1 MRRELSFYFDT
12 VLNFS
17 GSVTEHN
24 FLLRCIPANAPEQ
37 SVLSY
42 TLTVYPDGAASLG
55 RDSFGN
61 MVRAGRVV
69 EAHDSFRYTLQ
80 GMAYR
85 DDSLRVPEEAAPFY
99 RYASPLTQVTPELE
113 AFYKNIA
120 KDAAGWNA
128 EGTRVQSQSC
138 GCGMQVQSQGC
149 VPEQSTAEANRES
162 NLQAQINNNSFSAL
176 EKAKI
181 LCAKVHDYFTYTPG
195 ETNVMTT
202 AGEAFAARKGVCQD
216 YAHVLIALCRMAG
229 MPARYVSGLFI
240 GEGASHAWTEI
251 WMDGL
256 WYGIDPTHNCP
267 ADEKYLKLCIGRD
280 YSDCPLERGVF
291 SGWAEQNQ
299 KVFTKV
305 TD

>member
-17 GSVTEHN
+17 ALVKEHN
-24 FLLRCIPANAPEQ
+24 FLLRCIPADTPEQ
-37 SVLSY
+37 SILSY

-55 RDSFGN
+55 LDSFGN
-61 MVRAGRVV
+61 VVRAGRVV

-99 RYASPLTQVTPELE
+99 RYVSPLTQVTPELE
-113 AFYKNIA
+113 AFYKRVTNEV
-120 KDAAGWNA
+120 AG
-128 EGTRVQSQSC
+128 GTVQI
-138 GCGMQVQSQGC
+138 QSQGD
-149 VPEQSTAEANRES
+149 EQVVSGRFGTLTE
-162 NLQAQINNNSFSAL
+162 L

-181 LCAKVHDYFTYTPG
+181 LCAKVYEHFTYAPG
-195 ETNVMTT
+195 ETSVMTT
-202 AGEAFAARKGVCQD
+202 AGEAFANGKGVCQD
-216 YAHVLIALCRMAG
+216 YAHVLITLCRMAG
-229 MPARYVSGLFI
+229 MPARYVSGLFV
-240 GEGASHAWTEI
+240 GEGASHAWAEI

-256 WYGIDPTHNCP
+256 WYGIDPTHNCL

-291 SGWAEQNQ
+291 SGWAEQTQ

>member
-24 FLLRCIPANAPEQ
+24 FLLRCIPADAPEQ
-37 SVLSY
+37 SILSY

-61 MVRAGRVV
+61 VVRAGRVV

-113 AFYKNIA
+113 EFYTNIT
-120 KDAAGWNA
+120 KDVAGWNGEA
-128 EGTRVQSQSC
+128 T
-138 GCGMQVQSQGC
+138 QVQSQGSMQ
-149 VPEQSTAEANRES
+149 EQNATVAELNRES
-162 NLQAQINNNSFSAL
+162 ALQVQVGNNALNAL

-202 AGEAFAARKGVCQD
+202 AGEAFAERKGVCQD
-216 YAHVLIALCRMAG
+216 YAHVLITLCRMAG

-291 SGWAEQNQ
+291 SGWAEQSQ

>member
-17 GSVTEHN
+17 GSVSEHN
-24 FLLRCIPANAPEQ
+24 FLLRCIPADAPEQ
-37 SVLSY
+37 SILSY

-61 MVRAGRVV
+61 VVRAGRVV

-113 AFYKNIA
+113 AFYESVVKE
-120 KDAAGWNA
+120 AAGGMA
-128 EGTRVQSQSC
+128 QARSQN
-138 GCGMQVQSQGC
+138 GGQVQAALGSFI
-149 VPEQSTAEANRES
+149 TLNA
-162 NLQAQINNNSFSAL
+162 LKKAQ
-176 EKAKI
+176 I
-181 LCAKVHDYFTYTPG
+181 LCAKVYEHFTYTPG

-202 AGEAFAARKGVCQD
+202 AGEAFVTGKGVCQD
-216 YAHVLIALCRMAG
+216 YAHVLITLCRMAG
-229 MPARYVSGLFI
+229 MPARYVSGLFV

-256 WYGIDPTHNCP
+256 WYGFDPTHNCP

-291 SGWAEQNQ
+291 SGWAEQTQ

>member
-24 FLLRCIPANAPEQ
+24 FLLRCIPADAPEQ
-37 SVLSY
+37 SILSY

-61 MVRAGRVV
+61 VVRAGRVV

-113 AFYKNIA
+113 AFYESVV
-120 KDAAGWNA
+120 KDADGGA
-128 EGTRVQSQSC
+128 VQARSQN
-138 GCGMQVQSQGC
+138 GRQVQGASGGF
-149 VPEQSTAEANRES
+149 STMN
-162 NLQAQINNNSFSAL
+162 AL
-176 EKAKI
+176 ETAQI
-181 LCAKVHDYFTYTPG
+181 LCAKVNEHFTYTPG

-202 AGEAFAARKGVCQD
+202 AGEAFVTGKGVCQD
-216 YAHVLIALCRMAG
+216 YAHVLITLCRMAG
-229 MPARYVSGLFI
+229 MPARYVSGLFV

-291 SGWAEQNQ
+291 SGWADQTQ

>member
-24 FLLRCIPANAPEQ
+24 FLLRCIPADAPEQ
-37 SVLSY
+37 SILSY

-61 MVRAGRVV
+61 VVRAGRVV

-113 AFYKNIA
+113 AFYESVV
-120 KDAAGWNA
+120 KDADGGA
-128 EGTRVQSQSC
+128 VQARSQN
-138 GCGMQVQSQGC
+138 GRQVQGASGGF
-149 VPEQSTAEANRES
+149 STMN
-162 NLQAQINNNSFSAL
+162 AL
-176 EKAKI
+176 EKAQI
-181 LCAKVHDYFTYTPG
+181 LCAKVNEHFTYTPG

-202 AGEAFAARKGVCQD
+202 AGEAFVTGKGVCQD
-216 YAHVLIALCRMAG
+216 YAHVLITLCRMAG
-229 MPARYVSGLFI
+229 MPARYVSGLFV

-291 SGWAEQNQ
+291 SGWADQTQ

>member
-24 FLLRCIPANAPEQ
+24 FLLRCIPADAPEQ
-37 SVLSY
+37 SILSY

-61 MVRAGRVV
+61 VVRAGRVV

-113 AFYKNIA
+113 AFYESVV
-120 KDAAGWNA
+120 KDAAGSMLQV
-128 EGTRVQSQSC
+128 RSQD
-138 GCGMQVQSQGC
+138 GGQLQGA
-149 VPEQSTAEANRES
+149 PGG
-162 NLQAQINNNSFSAL
+162 FSVLNAL
-176 EKAKI
+176 EKANI
-181 LCAKVHDYFTYTPG
+181 LCAKVYEHFTYTPG

-202 AGEAFAARKGVCQD
+202 AGEAFADGKGVCQD
-216 YAHVLIALCRMAG
+216 YAHVLITLCRMAG
-229 MPARYVSGLFI
+229 MPARYVSGLFV

-256 WYGIDPTHNCP
+256 WYGIDPTHNCL

-291 SGWAEQNQ
+291 SGWAEQTQ

>member
-120 KDAAGWNA
+120 KDAAGWDA

-181 LCAKVHDYFTYTPG
+181 
-195 ETNVMTT
+195 
-202 AGEAFAARKGVCQD
+202 
-216 YAHVLIALCRMAG
+216 LCRMAG

>member
-1 MRRELSFYFDT
+1 MYRELSFYFDT

-24 FLLRCIPANAPEQ
+24 FLLRCIPADAPEQ
-37 SVLSY
+37 SILSY

-61 MVRAGRVV
+61 VVRAGRVV

-99 RYASPLTQVTPELE
+99 RYSSSLTQVTPELQ
-113 AFYKNIA
+113 AFYKNIV
-120 KDAAGWNA
+120 KDVAGWGGSA
-128 EGTRVQSQSC
+128 VQMQSQD
-138 GCGMQVQSQGC
+138 GTQVQSI
-149 VPEQSTAEANRES
+149 TA
-162 NLQAQINNNSFSAL
+162 LNSL

-181 LCAKVHDYFTYTPG
+181 LSAKVHDYFTYTPG

-202 AGEAFAARKGVCQD
+202 AGEAFAEGKGVCQD
-216 YAHVLIALCRMAG
+216 YAHVLITLCRMAG

-267 ADEKYLKLCIGRD
+267 ADEAYLKICIGRD

-291 SGWAEQNQ
+291 SGWAKQSQ

>member
-24 FLLRCIPANAPEQ
+24 FLLRCIPADSPEQ
-37 SVLSY
+37 KILSY

-61 MVRAGRVV
+61 VVRAGRVV

-85 DDSLRVPEEAAPFY
+85 DDSQRLPEEAAPFY

-113 AFYKNIA
+113 AFYVSA
-120 KDAAGWNA
+120 EKDMDGCNGAAIQM
-128 EGTRVQSQSC
+128 QSQN
-138 GCGMQVQSQGC
+138 GVQVQ
-149 VPEQSTAEANRES
+149 VS
-162 NLQAQINNNSFSAL
+162 NSSLNAL

-181 LCAKVHDYFTYTPG
+181 LCAKVHDHFTYTPG

-202 AGEAFAARKGVCQD
+202 AGEAFAAGKGVCQD
-216 YAHVLIALCRMAG
+216 YAHVLIVLCRMAG
-229 MPARYVSGLFI
+229 MPARYVSGLFV
-240 GEGASHAWTEI
+240 GEGASHAWAEV

-256 WYGIDPTHNCP
+256 WYGIDPTHNRLT
-267 ADEKYLKLCIGRD
+267 DETYLKLCIGRD

-291 SGWAEQNQ
+291 SGWAEQTQ

>member
-24 FLLRCIPANAPEQ
+24 FLLRCIPADAPEQ
-37 SVLSY
+37 SILSY

-61 MVRAGRVV
+61 VVRAGRVV

-99 RYASPLTQVTPELE
+99 RYASPLTQVTPELD
-113 AFYKNIA
+113 AFYESVV
-120 KDAAGWNA
+120 KDSDGGA
-128 EGTRVQSQSC
+128 VQA
-138 GCGMQVQSQGC
+138 QSQGSGQ
-149 VPEQSTAEANRES
+149 VQGT
-162 NLQAQINNNSFSAL
+162 LGGFSALNAL
-176 EKAKI
+176 EKAQI
-181 LCAKVHDYFTYTPG
+181 LCAKVYEHFTYTPG

-202 AGEAFAARKGVCQD
+202 AGEAFADGKGVCQD
-216 YAHVLIALCRMAG
+216 YAHVLITLCRMAG
-229 MPARYVSGLFI
+229 MPARYVSGLFV

-291 SGWAEQNQ
+291 SGWAEQTQ

>member
-24 FLLRCIPANAPEQ
+24 FLLRCIPADKPEQ
-37 SVLSY
+37 SILSY

-61 MVRAGRVV
+61 VVRAGRVV

-99 RYASPLTQVTPELE
+99 RYVSPLTQVTPELE
-113 AFYKNIA
+113 AFYERVVKEVA
-120 KDAAGWNA
+120 T
-128 EGTRVQSQSC
+128 GTVQTQSQED
-138 GCGMQVQSQGC
+138 GAQVQGILAC
-149 VPEQSTAEANRES
+149 FG
-162 NLQAQINNNSFSAL
+162 NLNAL
-176 EKAKI
+176 DKAKI
-181 LCAKVHDYFTYTPG
+181 LCAKVYEHFTYAPG

-202 AGEAFAARKGVCQD
+202 AGEAFVAGKGVCQD
-216 YAHVLIALCRMAG
+216 YAHVLITLCRMAG
-229 MPARYVSGLFI
+229 MPARYVSGLFV
-240 GEGASHAWTEI
+240 GEGASHAWAEV

-256 WYGIDPTHNCP
+256 WYGIDPTHNCLT
-267 ADEKYLKLCIGRD
+267 DEKYLKLCVGRD

-291 SGWAEQNQ
+291 SGWAEQTQ

>member
-1 MRRELSFYFDT
+1 MQRELSFYFDT

-24 FLLRCIPANAPEQ
+24 FLLRCIPADSPEQ
-37 SVLSY
+37 KVLSY

-61 MVRAGRVV
+61 VVRAGRVV

-85 DDSLRVPEEAAPFY
+85 DDSLRLPEEASPFY

-113 AFYKNIA
+113 AFYASAA
-120 KDAAGWNA
+120 KD
-128 EGTRVQSQSC
+128 V
-138 GCGMQVQSQGC
+138 
-149 VPEQSTAEANRES
+149 EA
-162 NLQAQINNNSFSAL
+162 LSAL
-176 EKAKI
+176 EKAKK
-181 LCAKVHDYFTYTPG
+181 LCAKVHDHFTYTPG

-202 AGEAFAARKGVCQD
+202 AGEAFAAAKGVCQD
-216 YAHVLIALCRMAG
+216 YAHVLITLCRMAG
-229 MPARYVSGLFI
+229 MPARYVSGLFV
-240 GEGASHAWTEI
+240 GEGASHAWAEV

-256 WYGIDPTHNCP
+256 WYGIDPTHNRLT
-267 ADEKYLKLCIGRD
+267 DETYLKLCIGRD
-280 YSDCPLERGVF
+280 YSDCPIERGVF
-291 SGWAEQNQ
+291 SGWAEQTQ

>member
-17 GSVTEHN
+17 GSVREHN
-24 FLLRCIPANAPEQ
+24 FLLRCIPADSPEQ
-37 SVLSY
+37 KILSY

-61 MVRAGRVV
+61 VVRAGRVV

-85 DDSLRVPEEAAPFY
+85 DDSQRLPEEAAPFY
-99 RYASPLTQVTPELE
+99 RYASPLTQVTPKLE
-113 AFYKNIA
+113 AFYA
-120 KDAAGWNA
+120 SAEKDMDGCNGASIQM
-128 EGTRVQSQSC
+128 QSQN
-138 GCGMQVQSQGC
+138 GVQVQ
-149 VPEQSTAEANRES
+149 VS
-162 NLQAQINNNSFSAL
+162 NSSLNAL

-202 AGEAFAARKGVCQD
+202 AGEAFATGKGVCQD
-216 YAHVLIALCRMAG
+216 YAHVLIVLCRMAG
-229 MPARYVSGLFI
+229 MPARYVSGLFV
-240 GEGASHAWTEI
+240 GEGASHAWAEI

-256 WYGIDPTHNCP
+256 WYGIDPTHNRLT
-267 ADEKYLKLCIGRD
+267 DETYLKLCIGRD

-291 SGWAEQNQ
+291 SGWAEQTQ

>member
-24 FLLRCIPANAPEQ
+24 FLLRCIPADAPEQ
-37 SVLSY
+37 SILSY

-61 MVRAGRVV
+61 VVRAGRVV

-99 RYASPLTQVTPELE
+99 RYASPLTQITPELE
-113 AFYKNIA
+113 AFYKNIV
-120 KDAAGWNA
+120 KDAAGWDGA
-128 EGTRVQSQSC
+128 TQIQSQ
-138 GCGMQVQSQGC
+138 GGTQVQSI
-149 VPEQSTAEANRES
+149 TALN
-162 NLQAQINNNSFSAL
+162 AL

-181 LCAKVHDYFTYTPG
+181 LCAKVYDYFTYTPG

-202 AGEAFAARKGVCQD
+202 AGEAFAEGKGVCQD
-216 YAHVLIALCRMAG
+216 YAHVLITLCRMAG

-256 WYGIDPTHNCP
+256 WYGVDPTHNCP

-291 SGWAEQNQ
+291 SGWAKQSQ

>member
-24 FLLRCIPANAPEQ
+24 FLLRCIPADAPEQ
-37 SVLSY
+37 SILSY

-61 MVRAGRVV
+61 VVRAGRVV

-113 AFYKNIA
+113 TFYESVV
-120 KDAAGWNA
+120 KDADCGA
-128 EGTRVQSQSC
+128 VQ
-138 GCGMQVQSQGC
+138 GAPGG
-149 VPEQSTAEANRES
+149 
-162 NLQAQINNNSFSAL
+162 FSAMNAL
-176 EKAKI
+176 EKAQF
-181 LCAKVHDYFTYTPG
+181 LCAKVNEHFTYTPG

-202 AGEAFAARKGVCQD
+202 AGEAFVTGKGVCQD
-216 YAHVLIALCRMAG
+216 YAHVLITLCRMAG
-229 MPARYVSGLFI
+229 MPARYVSGLFV

-291 SGWAEQNQ
+291 SGWAEQTQ

>member
-1 MRRELSFYFDT
+1 M
-12 VLNFS
+12 
-17 GSVTEHN
+17 TEHN
-24 FLLRCIPANAPEQ
+24 FLLRCIPADKPEQ
-37 SVLSY
+37 SILSY

-61 MVRAGRVV
+61 VVRAGRVV

-99 RYASPLTQVTPELE
+99 RYVSTLTQVTPELE
-113 AFYKNIA
+113 AFYESAA
-120 KDAAGWNA
+120 KEVTGS
-128 EGTRVQSQSC
+128 TV
-138 GCGMQVQSQGC
+138 QVQSGDGATQIQFQGS
-149 VPEQSTAEANRES
+149 VQEQNVLSG
-162 NLQAQINNNSFSAL
+162 FSAL
-176 EKAKI
+176 NALDKAKI
-181 LCAKVHDYFTYTPG
+181 LCAKVYEHFIYAPG

-202 AGEAFAARKGVCQD
+202 AGEAFVAGKGVCQD
-216 YAHVLIALCRMAG
+216 YAHVLITLCRMAG
-229 MPARYVSGLFI
+229 MPARYVSGLFV
-240 GEGASHAWTEI
+240 GEGASHAWAEI

-256 WYGIDPTHNCP
+256 WYGIDPTHNCL
-267 ADEKYLKLCIGRD
+267 ADEKYLKLCVGRD

-291 SGWAEQNQ
+291 SGWAEQTQ

>member
-24 FLLRCIPANAPEQ
+24 FLLRCIPADKPEQ
-37 SVLSY
+37 SILSY

-61 MVRAGRVV
+61 VVRAGRVV

-99 RYASPLTQVTPELE
+99 RYVSPLTQVTTELE
-113 AFYKNIA
+113 AFYESVA
-120 KDAAGWNA
+120 KEVAGS
-128 EGTRVQSQSC
+128 TV
-138 GCGMQVQSQGC
+138 QVQSGDGATQIQFQGS
-149 VPEQSTAEANRES
+149 VQEQNVLSG
-162 NLQAQINNNSFSAL
+162 FSAL
-176 EKAKI
+176 NALDKAKI
-181 LCAKVHDYFTYTPG
+181 LCEKVYEHFTYAPG

-202 AGEAFAARKGVCQD
+202 AGEAFVAGKGVCQD
-216 YAHVLIALCRMAG
+216 YAHVLITLCRMAG
-229 MPARYVSGLFI
+229 MPARYVSGLFV
-240 GEGASHAWTEI
+240 GEGASHAWAEI

-256 WYGIDPTHNCP
+256 WYGIDPTHNCLT
-267 ADEKYLKLCIGRD
+267 DEKYLKLCVGRD

-291 SGWAEQNQ
+291 SGWAEQTQ

>member
-17 GSVTEHN
+17 GSVREHN
-24 FLLRCIPANAPEQ
+24 FLLRCIPDDSPEQ
-37 SVLSY
+37 KILSY

-61 MVRAGRVV
+61 VVRAGRVV

-85 DDSLRVPEEAAPFY
+85 DDSQRLPEEAAPFY
-99 RYASPLTQVTPELE
+99 RYASPLTQATPELE
-113 AFYKNIA
+113 EFHAS
-120 KDAAGWNA
+120 AGTGV
-128 EGTRVQSQSC
+128 EGLNV
-138 GCGMQVQSQGC
+138 
-149 VPEQSTAEANRES
+149 
-162 NLQAQINNNSFSAL
+162 L

-181 LCAKVHDYFTYTPG
+181 LCAKVHDHFTYTPG

-202 AGEAFAARKGVCQD
+202 AGEAFAAGKGVCQD

-229 MPARYVSGLFI
+229 MPARYVSGLFV

-256 WYGIDPTHNCP
+256 WYGIDPTHNRLT
-267 ADEKYLKLCIGRD
+267 DETYLKLCVGRD
-280 YSDCPLERGVF
+280 YGDCPLERGVF
-291 SGWAEQNQ
+291 SGWAKQSQ

-305 TD
+305 SD

>member
-24 FLLRCIPANAPEQ
+24 FLLRCIPADKPEQ
-37 SVLSY
+37 SILSY

-61 MVRAGRVV
+61 VVRAGRVV

-99 RYASPLTQVTPELE
+99 RYVSPLTQVTPELE
-113 AFYKNIA
+113 AFYERVV
-120 KDAAGWNA
+120 KDAAA
-128 EGTRVQSQSC
+128 GTV
-138 GCGMQVQSQGC
+138 QVQSGDGETQIQFQC
-149 VPEQSTAEANRES
+149 SVQEQSVFS
-162 NLQAQINNNSFSAL
+162 GFSAL
-176 EKAKI
+176 NALDKAKI
-181 LCAKVHDYFTYTPG
+181 LCAKVYEHFIYAPG

-202 AGEAFAARKGVCQD
+202 AGEAFVAGKGVCQD

-229 MPARYVSGLFI
+229 MPARYVSGLFV
-240 GEGASHAWTEI
+240 GEGASHAWAEV

-256 WYGIDPTHNCP
+256 WYGIDPTHNCL
-267 ADEKYLKLCIGRD
+267 ADEKYLKLCVGRD

-291 SGWAEQNQ
+291 TGWAEQTQ

>member
-12 VLNFS
+12 VLNFT

-24 FLLRCIPANAPEQ
+24 FLLRCIPADAPEQ
-37 SVLSY
+37 SILSY

-61 MVRAGRVV
+61 VVRAGRVV

-85 DDSLRVPEEAAPFY
+85 DDSLRVPDEAAPFY
-99 RYASPLTQVTPELE
+99 RYASPLTQATSELE
-113 AFYKNIA
+113 TFYKEVT
-120 KDAAGWNA
+120 KGVAGWGGA
-128 EGTRVQSQSC
+128 MQMQSQ
-138 GCGMQVQSQGC
+138 GETQVQSI
-149 VPEQSTAEANRES
+149 TALN
-162 NLQAQINNNSFSAL
+162 AL

-202 AGEAFAARKGVCQD
+202 AGEAFAEGKGVCQD
-216 YAHVLIALCRMAG
+216 YAHVLITLCRMAG

-256 WYGIDPTHNCP
+256 WYGIDPTHNCL

-291 SGWAEQNQ
+291 SGWAKQSQ

>member
-24 FLLRCIPANAPEQ
+24 FLLRCIPADCPEQ
-37 SVLSY
+37 KILSY

-61 MVRAGRVV
+61 VVRAGRVV

-85 DDSLRVPEEAAPFY
+85 DDSQRLPEEAAPFY

-113 AFYKNIA
+113 AFYA
-120 KDAAGWNA
+120 SAEKDMDGCNGVALQM
-128 EGTRVQSQSC
+128 QSQNGVQAHSVPG
-138 GCGMQVQSQGC
+138 GC
-149 VPEQSTAEANRES
+149 STLN
-162 NLQAQINNNSFSAL
+162 AL

-202 AGEAFAARKGVCQD
+202 AGEAFAAGKGVCQD
-216 YAHVLIALCRMAG
+216 YAHVLITLCRMAG
-229 MPARYVSGLFI
+229 MPARYVSGLFV
-240 GEGASHAWTEI
+240 GEGASHAWAEV

-256 WYGIDPTHNCP
+256 WYGIDPTHNRLT
-267 ADEKYLKLCIGRD
+267 DETYLKLCIGRD
-280 YSDCPLERGVF
+280 YSDCPIERGVF
-291 SGWAEQNQ
+291 SGWAEQTQ

>member
-24 FLLRCIPANAPEQ
+24 FLLRCIPADAPEQ
-37 SVLSY
+37 SILSY

-61 MVRAGRVV
+61 VVRAGRVV

-113 AFYKNIA
+113 AFYKDVT
-120 KDAAGWNA
+120 KDVAGWDGSVLN
-128 EGTRVQSQSC
+128 
-138 GCGMQVQSQGC
+138 
-149 VPEQSTAEANRES
+149 
-162 NLQAQINNNSFSAL
+162 AL
-176 EKAKI
+176 EKANI
-181 LCAKVHDYFTYTPG
+181 LCATVHDYFTYTPG

-202 AGEAFAARKGVCQD
+202 AGEAFAERKGVCQD
-216 YAHVLIALCRMAG
+216 YAHVLITLCRMAG

-240 GEGASHAWTEI
+240 GEGASHAWAEI
-251 WMDGL
+251 WLDGF

-291 SGWAEQNQ
+291 SGWAEQSQ

>member
-17 GSVTEHN
+17 GSVREHN
-24 FLLRCIPANAPEQ
+24 FLLRCIPADSPEQ
-37 SVLSY
+37 KILSY

-55 RDSFGN
+55 KDSFGN
-61 MVRAGRVV
+61 VVRAGRVV

-85 DDSLRVPEEAAPFY
+85 DDSQRLPEEAAPFY
-99 RYASPLTQVTPELE
+99 RYASPLTQVTQELE
-113 AFYKNIA
+113 AFYA
-120 KDAAGWNA
+120 SAVKDMAGCNGVA
-128 EGTRVQSQSC
+128 IQMQSQNGVQAQGVAG
-138 GCGMQVQSQGC
+138 GCG
-149 VPEQSTAEANRES
+149 T
-162 NLQAQINNNSFSAL
+162 LNSL
-176 EKAKI
+176 EKAKF
-181 LCAKVHDYFTYTPG
+181 LCARVHDHFTYTPG

-202 AGEAFAARKGVCQD
+202 AGEAFAAGKGVCQD
-216 YAHVLIALCRMAG
+216 YAHVLITLCRMAG
-229 MPARYVSGLFI
+229 IPARYVSGLFI
-240 GEGASHAWTEI
+240 GEGASHAWVEV

-256 WYGIDPTHNCP
+256 WYGIDPTHNRL
-267 ADEKYLKLCIGRD
+267 ADETYLKLCIGRD

-291 SGWAEQNQ
+291 SGWAEQTQ

>member
-24 FLLRCIPANAPEQ
+24 FLLRCIPADKPEQ
-37 SVLSY
+37 SILSY
-42 TLTVYPDGAASLG
+42 TLTVYPDSVASLG

-61 MVRAGRVV
+61 VVRAGRVV

-80 GMAYR
+80 GIAYR

-99 RYASPLTQVTPELE
+99 RYVSTLTQVTPELE
-113 AFYKNIA
+113 AFYESVA
-120 KDAAGWNA
+120 KDAAA
-128 EGTRVQSQSC
+128 GTVQTQSQED
-138 GCGMQVQSQGC
+138 GAQVQGILAC
-149 VPEQSTAEANRES
+149 FG
-162 NLQAQINNNSFSAL
+162 NLNAL
-176 EKAKI
+176 DKAKI
-181 LCAKVHDYFTYTPG
+181 LCAKVYEHFTYAPG

-202 AGEAFAARKGVCQD
+202 AGEAFVAGKGVCQD
-216 YAHVLIALCRMAG
+216 YAHVLITLCRMAG
-229 MPARYVSGLFI
+229 MPARYVSGLFV
-240 GEGASHAWTEI
+240 GEGASHAWAEV

-256 WYGIDPTHNCP
+256 WYGIDPTHNCLT
-267 ADEKYLKLCIGRD
+267 DEKYLKLCVGRD

-291 SGWAEQNQ
+291 SGWAEQTQ

>member
-24 FLLRCIPANAPEQ
+24 FLLRCIPADKPEQ
-37 SVLSY
+37 SILSY

-61 MVRAGRVV
+61 VVRAGRVV

-99 RYASPLTQVTPELE
+99 RYVSPLTQVTPELE
-113 AFYKNIA
+113 AFYERVV
-120 KDAAGWNA
+120 KDAAAG
-128 EGTRVQSQSC
+128 GSV
-138 GCGMQVQSQGC
+138 QVQSGDGATQIQFQGS
-149 VPEQSTAEANRES
+149 VREQNV
-162 NLQAQINNNSFSAL
+162 LSA
-176 EKAKI
+176 
-181 LCAKVHDYFTYTPG
+181 G
-195 ETNVMTT
+195 
-202 AGEAFAARKGVCQD
+202 KGVCQD
-216 YAHVLIALCRMAG
+216 YAHVLITLCRMAG
-229 MPARYVSGLFI
+229 MPARYVSGLFV
-240 GEGASHAWTEI
+240 GEGASHAWAEV

-256 WYGIDPTHNCP
+256 WYGIDPTHNCLT
-267 ADEKYLKLCIGRD
+267 DEKYLKLCVGRD

-291 SGWAEQNQ
+291 SGWAEQTQ

>member
-24 FLLRCIPANAPEQ
+24 FLLRCIPADKPEQ
-37 SVLSY
+37 SILSY

-61 MVRAGRVV
+61 VVRAGRVV

-99 RYASPLTQVTPELE
+99 RYVSPLTQVTPELE
-113 AFYKNIA
+113 AFYERVV
-120 KDAAGWNA
+120 KDAAGN
-128 EGTRVQSQSC
+128 TV
-138 GCGMQVQSQGC
+138 QVQSGDGATQSQFLGS
-149 VPEQSTAEANRES
+149 VQEQNILSD
-162 NLQAQINNNSFSAL
+162 FSAL
-176 EKAKI
+176 NALDKAKI
-181 LCAKVHDYFTYTPG
+181 LCAKVYEHFTYAPG

-202 AGEAFAARKGVCQD
+202 AGEAFVAGKGVCQD
-216 YAHVLIALCRMAG
+216 YAHVLITLCRMAG
-229 MPARYVSGLFI
+229 MPARYVSGLFV
-240 GEGASHAWTEI
+240 GEGASHAWAEV

-256 WYGIDPTHNCP
+256 WYGIDPTHNCL
-267 ADEKYLKLCIGRD
+267 ADEKYLKLCVGRD

-291 SGWAEQNQ
+291 SGWAEQTQ

>member
-24 FLLRCIPANAPEQ
+24 FLLRCIPADAPEQ
-37 SVLSY
+37 SILSY

-61 MVRAGRVV
+61 VVRAGRVV

-113 AFYKNIA
+113 AFYESVV
-120 KDAAGWNA
+120 KDADCGVMQA
-128 EGTRVQSQSC
+128 QSQD
-138 GCGMQVQSQGC
+138 GGQVQGASGG
-149 VPEQSTAEANRES
+149 
-162 NLQAQINNNSFSAL
+162 FSAMNAL
-176 EKAKI
+176 EKARI
-181 LCAKVHDYFTYTPG
+181 LCGKVYEHFTYTPG

-202 AGEAFAARKGVCQD
+202 AGEAFADGKGVCQD
-216 YAHVLIALCRMAG
+216 YAHVLITLCRMAG
-229 MPARYVSGLFI
+229 MPARYVSGLFV
-240 GEGASHAWTEI
+240 GEGASHAWTEV

-291 SGWAEQNQ
+291 SGWAEQTQ

>member
-24 FLLRCIPANAPEQ
+24 FLLRCIPADAPEQ
-37 SVLSY
+37 SILSY

-61 MVRAGRVV
+61 VVRAGRVV

-113 AFYKNIA
+113 AFYESVV
-120 KDAAGWNA
+120 KDSDGGA
-128 EGTRVQSQSC
+128 VQA
-138 GCGMQVQSQGC
+138 QSQGSGQ
-149 VPEQSTAEANRES
+149 VQGT
-162 NLQAQINNNSFSAL
+162 LGGFSALNAL
-176 EKAKI
+176 EKALI
-181 LCAKVHDYFTYTPG
+181 LCAKVYEHFTYTPG

-202 AGEAFAARKGVCQD
+202 AGEAFVTGKGVCQD
-216 YAHVLIALCRMAG
+216 YAHVLITLCRMAG
-229 MPARYVSGLFI
+229 MPARYVSGLFV

-291 SGWAEQNQ
+291 SGWAEQTQ